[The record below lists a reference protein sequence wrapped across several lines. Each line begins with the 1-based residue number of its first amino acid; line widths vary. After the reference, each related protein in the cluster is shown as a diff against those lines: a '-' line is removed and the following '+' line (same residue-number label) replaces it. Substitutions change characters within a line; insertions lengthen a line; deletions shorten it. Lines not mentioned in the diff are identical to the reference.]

1 MFPYKNPST
10 ISQSSFTV
18 SVAKNVVFG
27 NTFSILNIGGHME
40 VWNLSDLG
48 LILTAATYPS
58 QIQLSANTIPIN
70 FTKGTGSAFSPDSIS
85 LNSDNISSGRRRL
98 GMQVFVQETG
108 NVYQF
113 TIPNYETLWNN
124 LSGLTGNSGVTQSA
138 YSTVVNSFS
147 EAGREFIN
155 AWTGSTIEGVD
166 GVTEEDARWKI
177 FTGEDV
183 QITGGTYYSAITT
196 LDLFNSTGGTISI
209 SGFNGTVTGGTY
221 DSDTSTL
228 VLNNSEGYEVSVTG
242 ITTGPT
248 LSVNDGLVTVFPV
261 SGMTFQG
268 AYIVNDGNENISVVI
283 TGATAGTSGS
293 SGTSGTSGDRKS
305 VV

>member
-147 EAGREFIN
+147 
-155 AWTGSTIEGVD
+155 
-166 GVTEEDARWKI
+166 
-177 FTGEDV
+177 
-183 QITGGTYYSAITT
+183 
-196 LDLFNSTGGTISI
+196 
-209 SGFNGTVTGGTY
+209 
-221 DSDTSTL
+221 
-228 VLNNSEGYEVSVTG
+228 
-242 ITTGPT
+242 
-248 LSVNDGLVTVFPV
+248 
-261 SGMTFQG
+261 
-268 AYIVNDGNENISVVI
+268 
-283 TGATAGTSGS
+283 
-293 SGTSGTSGDRKS
+293 
-305 VV
+305 